1 MYTVYSMRTIM
12 IKDEVYNMLASIKE
26 DKSFSETINSLI
38 KKNTDIRKAN
48 LIKLYGIIDEKKAN
62 EMMVSIKEVRS
73 NARAN
78 TFG

>member
-1 MYTVYSMRTIM
+1 MRTIM

>member
-1 MYTVYSMRTIM
+1 M

-73 NARAN
+73 NVRAN

>member
-1 MYTVYSMRTIM
+1 M